1 MNTQPISRD
10 KNSRIVTPGATSGFE
25 FNSDLNAE
33 FLKNSYG
40 ENLEFGMKMFS
51 IFLATI
57 EEDIEILTHSMEAK
71 DYQGVQ
77 DIAHKIK
84 NNFTWVGLPKL
95 SSVMYKIELA
105 AKEKSENVVT
115 HYNELMDMFHIEHK
129 LVQKEYDR
137 LSIHLS

>member
-1 MNTQPISRD
+1 MDTQPISSDTNARA
-10 KNSRIVTPGATSGFE
+10 KTPASTAGFE
-25 FNSDLNAE
+25 FNKELNAE
-33 FLKNSYG
+33 FLSNSYG

-57 EEDIEILTHSMEAK
+57 EEDIQILTNSMESQ
-71 DYQGVQ
+71 DYQGVG

-105 AKEKSENVVT
+105 ARERSKNVVN
-115 HYNELMDMFHIEHK
+115 HYNDLMDMFHNEHT

-137 LSIHLS
+137 LNNHLA

>member
-10 KNSRIVTPGATSGFE
+10 DNSRVEIPGATSGFE
-25 FNSDLNAE
+25 FNNELNAE
-33 FLKNSYG
+33 FLSSSYG

-71 DYQGVQ
+71 DYHGVK

-105 AKEKSENVVT
+105 AKEKSENVIS
-115 HYNELMDMFHIEHK
+115 HYNDLMDIFHTEHM

-137 LSIHLS
+137 LNSHLS